1 MIIAT
6 SGDSYINYNRIISS
20 SNSPYLVSES
30 KTLREPTPTSS
41 LRLYG
46 LYIIDQNNLVSL
58 ILHTS
63 ARSTQLATINF
74 LTEKISF

>member
-20 SNSPYLVSES
+20 SISPYSVSEI
-30 KTLREPTPTSS
+30 KTLREPTATSS